1 MGSET
6 GRVQEER
13 GRRVAGY
20 EVVGPSARGHLVR
33 GPEGE
38 ALEAR
43 ICSVDDAAVA
53 LRNGAALLP
62 EHGHR
67 ETLVDLCVDDGV
79 VVLLTRPAVV
89 ETLAR
94 VLERGHRLPAGA
106 AVTVLAPIAG
116 ALRDAADHGVVLSIG
131 TGSVGL
137 TAEGRPVLLLGEEG
151 AGSTPAS
158 AFRAVLLAA
167 APESSPPEDADLAGL
182 EAHLYR
188 WAAPAPLGELLTAP
202 AVPAA
207 SEGPEPGPT
216 GSPSAR
222 ARIAGITATWRLRFR
237 RRSAAAGASAL
248 ARHRRVHPLDG
259 WRGRAVAMASARR
272 GPLLAAAAVVLGA
285 LVAGLVSGNEQD
297 VSAPPEGGAS
307 ADPTGS
313 HQEVAPRPP
322 SADLPAAEAATALL
336 RSFASCSGATDR
348 SCIDSLSA
356 EDSPLRSDGGP
367 DFVAALGA
375 VDHAAL
381 TDEQG
386 ASALLSIDAT
396 AEAGETT
403 AASVL
408 IIRTEAGWLLR
419 EVFTEEGG

>member
-1 MGSET
+1 M
-6 GRVQEER
+6 QEER
-13 GRRVAGY
+13 GRLVAGY

-33 GPEGE
+33 GSEGE
-38 ALEAR
+38 VLEAR
-43 ICSVDDAAVA
+43 ICSTDEAAAA
-53 LRNGAALLP
+53 LWDGAALLP

-67 ETLVDLCVDDGV
+67 ETLVDLSVDDGV
-79 VVLLTRPAVV
+79 VVLLTRPTVV

-94 VLERGHRLPAGA
+94 ILERGHRLSAGA

-116 ALRDAADHGVVLSIG
+116 ALRDAADHGVHLSIG

-151 AGSTPAS
+151 AGSTPES

-167 APESSPPEDADLAGL
+167 APESAPPDDADLAGL

-188 WAAPAPLGELLTAP
+188 WAAPVPLGDLLTAP
-202 AVPAA
+202 AVALM
-207 SEGPEPGPT
+207 SNGPEAEPT
-216 GSPSAR
+216 GPPR
-222 ARIAGITATWRLRFR
+222 ARTRMAQITAMWRVRLR
-237 RRSAAAGASAL
+237 RRSATAGGSEL

-259 WRGRAVAMASARR
+259 WRSRAVARATARR
-272 GPLLAAAAVVLGA
+272 GPLLAAAAVVVGA

-297 VSAPPEGGAS
+297 VNAPPARAAS
-307 ADPTGS
+307 AAPTGS
-313 HQEVAPRPP
+313 ALEVPLRPP
-322 SADLPAAEAATALL
+322 SADVPAAEAAAALL
-336 RSFASCSGATDR
+336 RSFASCSGATER

-367 DFVAALGA
+367 DFVAALGT

-381 TDEQG
+381 TEEQG